1 MTLSE
6 NALGARARRA
16 YEWGRLRASIRDTWI
31 VAPIVTVGVLRHS
44 NLWLIFAA
52 AVVLFAVTTVL
63 SWRGQWWGRAVWPGY
78 LAGAAPL
85 MLPTLTPGQSVC
97 WIGGSC
103 WRLCVLLC
111 PVGGLLAGLAVGVL
125 ALRLEGGRLPF
136 LAATTLVAAATG
148 AIGCALAGLW
158 GIAGMVAGSLLGML
172 PVYLGAQLRS
182 A

>member
-1 MTLSE
+1 MVLTE
-6 NALGARARRA
+6 DALEARARRA
-16 YEWGRLRASIRDTWI
+16 YQLGRVRASARDTWI
-31 VAPIVTVGVLRHS
+31 VAPIATVGVLHHS
-44 NLWLIFAA
+44 NPWLIFGA
-52 AVVLFAVTTVL
+52 AVVLFAAGTVL
-63 SWRGQWWGRAVWPGY
+63 SWRGQSWGRAVWPGY
-78 LAGAAPL
+78 LAGAVPL
-85 MLPTLTPGQSVC
+85 LLPTLTPAQSIC

-125 ALRLEGGRLPF
+125 AMRQEGRRLPF

-158 GIAGMVAGSLLGML
+158 GITGMLAGGLLGVV

>member
-1 MTLSE
+1 MVLTE
-6 NALGARARRA
+6 DALGARSRRA
-16 YEWGRLRASIRDTWI
+16 YELGRVRASARDTWM
-31 VAPIVTVGVLRHS
+31 VAPIVAVGVLRHN

-52 AVVLFAVTTVL
+52 AVVLFAAGTVL
-63 SWRGQWWGRAVWPGY
+63 SWRGQSWGRAVWPGY
-78 LAGAAPL
+78 LAGAVPL
-85 MLPTLTPGQSVC
+85 LLPTLTPAQSLC

-103 WRLCVLLC
+103 WRLCALLC
-111 PVGGLLAGLAVGVL
+111 PVSGLLAGLAIGVL
-125 ALRLEGGRLPF
+125 ATREHEGRLGF

-158 GIAGMVAGSLLGML
+158 GIAGMLAGGLLGVV

>member
-1 MTLSE
+1 M
-6 NALGARARRA
+6 
-16 YEWGRLRASIRDTWI
+16 
-31 VAPIVTVGVLRHS
+31 VAPIVAVGVLRHN

-52 AVVLFAVTTVL
+52 AIVLFAAGTVL
-63 SWRGQWWGRAVWPGY
+63 SWRGQSWGRAVWPGY
-78 LAGAAPL
+78 LAGAVPL
-85 MLPTLTPGQSVC
+85 LLPTLTPAQNVC

-103 WRLCVLLC
+103 WRLCAVLC
-111 PVGGLLAGLAVGVL
+111 PVSGLLAGLAIGVL
-125 ALRLEGGRLPF
+125 ATREHEGRLGF

-158 GIAGMVAGSLLGML
+158 GIAGMLAGGLLGVV

>member
-1 MTLSE
+1 MALTE
-6 NALGARARRA
+6 NALGVRSRWA
-16 YEWGRLRASIRDTWI
+16 YELGRLRSSIRDTWI
-31 VAPIVTVGVLRHS
+31 IAPIIAVGLLRHS

-52 AVVLFAVTTVL
+52 AVVLVAVTNLL
-63 SWRGQWWGRAVWPGY
+63 SWRGQLWGRAVWPGY
-78 LAGAAPL
+78 LAGAVPL
-85 MLPTLTPGQSVC
+85 LLPTLTPAQSVC

-103 WRLCVLLC
+103 WRLCAVLC
-111 PVGGLLAGLAVGVL
+111 PVSGLLAGLAIGIL
-125 ALRLEGGRLPF
+125 ATRQQEGRLGF

-158 GIAGMVAGSLLGML
+158 GIAGMLAGGLLGVV